1 MKTYQT
7 GAIYNVGL
15 FAHGG
20 AGKTS
25 LAEAMLYV
33 SGTITRLGRVD
44 DGNTVSDYDPEEL
57 KRRMSVNTTPLPFD
71 WQGKKVNLLDTPGY
85 ADFIGEIVAAAWVV
99 DGAVLLACAASGIE
113 VGTETAWELAGRRG
127 LPRLLFINKMD
138 RDNANFYRVLEQGRE
153 LLDRALTPLQLPI
166 GAESSF
172 RGVVDLL
179 RRKALLYGDQRDG
192 KYEETEIPEALRD
205 QAEEYRLALI
215 EKIAET
221 DDRLIEKY
229 LEGEEL
235 SEEELLRGLRQGVR
249 QGTIVP
255 VLCGS
260 ATLNIG
266 VQPLLEAIV
275 TCFPS
280 AAELPPVRAT
290 DPVSGREVEL
300 PVSDASPLT
309 ALVFK
314 TLADPYVGRQT
325 FFRVMT
331 GVLHSDSRVF
341 NPVKGS
347 EERIGSVY
355 VARGKEQMA
364 VQQLGAGEIG
374 VVTKLSVTTT
384 GDTLCTADR
393 PLRLPPIEFPEPV
406 FTAAIRPETKT
417 DLDKMGTALTRI
429 LEEDPTLRTSREP
442 QTGEILLS
450 GMGESHV
457 QLAVER
463 IKRKF
468 DVNVIAELP
477 LVPYRETIQKTVE
490 TSYRHKKQ
498 TGGRGQFAEVHLRLE
513 PIDYNETDF
522 EFVNEIV
529 GGVISKQYIP
539 GVEKGVREAMQEGV
553 VAGYPVVGVRV
564 AVFYGKEHPVDSSE
578 LAFKIAASQAFKQG
592 QAEAN
597 PVLLEPFV
605 LAEILVP
612 DAYTGDIMGDL
623 NGRRA
628 RVLGM
633 EPRGGKTLIRAMA
646 PLAEMQRYATE
657 LRSRT
662 GGRGMVRMQF
672 DHYEQVPAHVAEAAI
687 AEARRRKEERQQ
699 G

>member
-1 MKTYQT
+1 MKTYET

-25 LAEAMLYV
+25 LAEAMLYD
-33 SGTITRLGRVD
+33 SGTISRLGRVD

-57 KRRMSVNTTPLPFD
+57 KRRMSVNTTPLPFE
-71 WQGKKVNLLDTPGY
+71 WQGKKINLLDTPGY
-85 ADFIGEIVAAAWVV
+85 ADFVGEIVAAAWVV
-99 DGAVLLACAASGIE
+99 DGAVVLACAASGVE
-113 VGTETAWELAGRRG
+113 VGTETAWELTGRRG
-127 LPRLLFINKMD
+127 IPRILFINKMD
-138 RDNANFYRVLEQGRE
+138 RDNANFFRVLEQARE
-153 LLDRALTPLQLPI
+153 ILDRALTPLELPI
-166 GAESSF
+166 GSESSF
-172 RGVVDLL
+172 RGVIDLL
-179 RRKALLYGDQRDG
+179 RMRALFYSDRRDG
-192 KYEETEIPEALRD
+192 KYEEGEIPEELRE

-235 SEEELLRGLRQGVR
+235 TEEELRQGLKQGVR

-266 VQPLLEAIV
+266 VQPLIDAVV

-290 DPVSGREVEL
+290 DLVSGQEVEL
-300 PVSDASPLT
+300 RVSDASPLT

-331 GVLHSDSRVF
+331 GVLHSDSRVL
-341 NPVKGS
+341 NAGKGS
-347 EERIGSVY
+347 EERIGTVY
-355 VARGKEQMA
+355 IARGKEQIA
-364 VQQLGAGEIG
+364 VQQLGAGDIG
-374 VVTKLSVTTT
+374 VVTKLTVTTT
-384 GDTLCTADR
+384 GDTLCSSDR

-417 DLDKMGTALTRI
+417 DLDKMGTALARI
-429 LEEDPTLRTSREP
+429 MEEDPTLRTSREP

-450 GMGESHV
+450 GMGESHI
-457 QLAVER
+457 QIAVER

-468 DVNVIAELP
+468 DVSVIAELP

-513 PIDYNETDF
+513 PIDYNETEF

-662 GGRGMVRMQF
+662 GGRGAVRMQF

>member
-1 MKTYQT
+1 VLNPGK
-7 GAIYNVGL
+7 GA
-15 FAHGG
+15 
-20 AGKTS
+20 
-25 LAEAMLYV
+25 
-33 SGTITRLGRVD
+33 
-44 DGNTVSDYDPEEL
+44 
-57 KRRMSVNTTPLPFD
+57 
-71 WQGKKVNLLDTPGY
+71 
-85 ADFIGEIVAAAWVV
+85 
-99 DGAVLLACAASGIE
+99 
-113 VGTETAWELAGRRG
+113 
-127 LPRLLFINKMD
+127 
-138 RDNANFYRVLEQGRE
+138 
-153 LLDRALTPLQLPI
+153 
-166 GAESSF
+166 
-172 RGVVDLL
+172 
-179 RRKALLYGDQRDG
+179 
-192 KYEETEIPEALRD
+192 
-205 QAEEYRLALI
+205 
-215 EKIAET
+215 
-221 DDRLIEKY
+221 
-229 LEGEEL
+229 
-235 SEEELLRGLRQGVR
+235 
-249 QGTIVP
+249 
-255 VLCGS
+255 
-260 ATLNIG
+260 
-266 VQPLLEAIV
+266 
-275 TCFPS
+275 
-280 AAELPPVRAT
+280 
-290 DPVSGREVEL
+290 
-300 PVSDASPLT
+300 
-309 ALVFK
+309 
-314 TLADPYVGRQT
+314 
-325 FFRVMT
+325 
-331 GVLHSDSRVF
+331 
-341 NPVKGS
+341 

-355 VARGKEQMA
+355 VARGKEQIA
-364 VQQLGAGEIG
+364 VQQLGAGDIG

-384 GDTLCTADR
+384 GDTLCTSDR

-417 DLDKMGTALTRI
+417 DLDKMGTALARI
-429 LEEDPTLRTSREP
+429 MEEDPTLRTGREP

-450 GMGESHV
+450 GMGESHI

-468 DVNVIAELP
+468 DVSVIAELP

-513 PIDYNETDF
+513 PIDYNQTEF

-633 EPRGGKTLIRAMA
+633 EPKGGKTLIRAMA

-662 GGRGMVRMQF
+662 GGRGAVRMQF